1 MNKKIEIQVPEGK
14 VAEWKVINGVTT
26 LVLVDEKDNRPVTER
41 IKTFEDACNELGE
54 ENVLVQAYRTAEFN
68 TSGNQNDVS
77 DVVAYLKL
85 RVIAEALNEGWEPQF
100 KKEEYRYYPWFY
112 LYRQVEID
120 NMDEKKK
127 KKLWLFGGV
136 SYAGAHCGLAVAGS
150 GSAGSNSGAAFSSR
164 LAVKSEAL
172 AKYFGQQFIDI
183 WSDYVALP
191 HKEE

>member
-1 MNKKIEIQVPEGK
+1 MNKKIEIQIPEGK
-14 VAEWKVINGVTT
+14 RAEWKEINGVTT
-26 LVLVDEKDNRPVTER
+26 LVLTEEKDNRPVTER

-77 DVVAYLKL
+77 DVFAYLKL

-100 KKEEYRYYPWFY
+100 TTDEYRWYPWFY
-112 LYRQVEID
+112 LYTQEEID
-120 NMDEKKK
+120 KMDEEKKK
-127 KKLWLFGGV
+127 NLWLFG
-136 SYAGAHCGLAVAGS
+136 LAS
-150 GSAGSNSGAAFSSR
+150 AFSTSAWSYSPSGFSAR

-191 HKEE
+191 RKDDK

>member
-1 MNKKIEIQVPEGK
+1 MNKKIEIEVPEGK
-14 VAEWKVINGVTT
+14 VAEWKEINGVTT
-26 LVLVDEKDNRPVTER
+26 LVLVDEVDNRPVTER
-41 IKTFEDACNELGE
+41 IKTIEDACNELGE

-85 RVIAEALNEGWEPQF
+85 RVIAAALNEGWEPQF
-100 KKEEYRYYPWFY
+100 MKDEYRWYPWFY
-112 LYRQVEID
+112 FYTQREID
-120 NMDEKKK
+120 KMDEEKKK
-127 KKLWLFGGV
+127 TMWLFGGG
-136 SYAGAHCGLAVAGS
+136 SASGAACGLADATSYNAWSNASSNV
-150 GSAGSNSGAAFSSR
+150 SAR

-183 WSDYVALP
+183 WADYIALP